1 MAKLY
6 TQDSTP
12 TNPFG
17 IGWHEQAVATSE
29 RLIREREAKEAQLLP
44 QINEGPYA
52 FSSVRTARRT
62 YEALA
67 ADPNADPAAVA
78 TAKATYDNLQATR
91 DDLIAEYEQNNQL
104 LQRTR
109 DGLID
114 NQDRLA
120 QAQAKAAGQPADRVI
135 VNAGNDPAANSTPP
149 VVSPTNIT
157 GTEPPLNV
165 TTPAANSPQAVADPL
180 ADPTGEIAPPVEA
193 AQPVSPEL
201 ADPTAVAP
209 DPLADPTADIAFPA
223 PVPSELADPTA
234 VPPDPLADPTADIA
248 FPAPVPSELADPTA
262 DIAPPQL
269 PDADTAADRED
280 ADMGRAMNALG
291 TALRG
296 QATSRQREGQNY
308 GYDWRVKLQ
317 LAPGATYLY
326 KAQNPGILAPLAAS
340 NGVIFPYMPTIG
352 TSYNAKYDSTELT
365 HSNYRGYFYKNSAV
379 ENINIAGTFT
389 AQNTAEALY
398 LLAVIHF
405 FRSATKMFYGQDRE
419 RGTPPPV
426 VYLQGLG
433 EYQFNNHPCLLS
445 TFNYQLPNGVDYI
458 RTQASNQNLA
468 LDRQRQNASQFSQ
481 LFAGTGLDTVSSRI
495 GTLTNLL
502 TGRPVG
508 QGGASASNNGDLGV
522 SIVNN
527 TSAAT
532 YVPTKMEINIT
543 LMPLQ
548 TRKQQSQQFSLK
560 SFANGDLLKRGFW

>member
-1 MAKLY
+1 VIP
-6 TQDSTP
+6 TVTP
-12 TNPFG
+12 PP
-17 IGWHEQAVATSE
+17 
-29 RLIREREAKEAQLLP
+29 AQIQVNTLRAE
-44 QINEGPYA
+44 IA
-52 FSSVRTARRT
+52 SDRAII
-62 YEALA
+62 A
-67 ADPNADPAAVA
+67 AQRAILDDPNASRRAKARATQVIASKETGLAEYQSELTAAQAQVAQQTVVPTAVRATPAAPPTPQPEPPTPSLIPPGYRGVITNNEGEVIGYTLPGGA
-78 TAKATYDNLQATR
+78 IEWVPGSEPVEEEEPTPVSPSEAELQAREDAR
-91 DDLIAEYEQNNQL
+91 DAELARTLGPDPVSPSEAE
-104 LQRTR
+104 LQAREDAR
-109 DGLID
+109 DAA
-114 NQDRLA
+114 LA
-120 QAQAKAAGQPADRVI
+120 QAVGGQ
-135 VNAGNDPAANSTPP
+135 
-149 VVSPTNIT
+149 
-157 GTEPPLNV
+157 
-165 TTPAANSPQAVADPL
+165 
-180 ADPTGEIAPPVEA
+180 
-193 AQPVSPEL
+193 
-201 ADPTAVAP
+201 
-209 DPLADPTADIAFPA
+209 
-223 PVPSELADPTA
+223 
-234 VPPDPLADPTADIA
+234 
-248 FPAPVPSELADPTA
+248 
-262 DIAPPQL
+262 
-269 PDADTAADRED
+269 TAADRED

-508 QGGASASNNGDLGV
+508 QGGGSASNNGDLGV

-543 LMPLQ
+543 LMPLL

>member
-17 IGWHEQAVATSE
+17 IGWYEQAVDRSLE
-29 RLIREREAKEAQLLP
+29 LIQQREAKRAELLP
-44 QINEGPYA
+44 AVNEGPYS

-67 ADPNADPAAVA
+67 ADANADPAAVA
-78 TAKATYDNLQATR
+78 AAKAIYDDLQANRNDLLQTYD
-91 DDLIAEYEQNNQL
+91 QNERL
-104 LQRTR
+104 LQETR
-109 DGLID
+109 DGLTI
-114 NQDRLA
+114 NQDRLS

-157 GTEPPLNV
+157 GTEPPLDV

-193 AQPVSPEL
+193 AEPVSP
-201 ADPTAVAP
+201 
-209 DPLADPTADIAFPA
+209 
-223 PVPSELADPTA
+223 ELADPTA

-326 KAQNPGILAPLAAS
+326 KAQNPGILAPLAAR

-379 ENINIAGTFT
+379 ENISIAGTFT

-495 GTLTNLL
+495 STLTNLL

-508 QGGASASNNGDLGV
+508 QGGGSASNNGDLGV

-543 LMPLQ
+543 LMPLL